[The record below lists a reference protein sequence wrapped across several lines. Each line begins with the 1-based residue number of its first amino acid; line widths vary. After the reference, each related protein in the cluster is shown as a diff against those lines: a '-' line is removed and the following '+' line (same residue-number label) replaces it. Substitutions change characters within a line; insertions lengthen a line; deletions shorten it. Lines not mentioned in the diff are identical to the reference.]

1 MSETNYTYAVA
12 RVRAKEVSLFSD
24 SVIEQLMACKDYKSC
39 MAFLHDHGWGNGE
52 PAETEDDMLAFERK
66 KTWDDIHELV
76 NEKDAFTVIT
86 VPREY
91 HNLKAAIKQVCSG
104 DKAEHAYYDN
114 CRWSPEQLKD
124 MVERKDFDSLPEM
137 MAYAA
142 NEATEALLQTQDGQL
157 CDIIIDTAT
166 LEAVKEEGAKS
177 DSKLIKQYAE
187 EMVAV
192 ANIRVAVRCA
202 KTKKSKDFME
212 RAIVACDS
220 LSKAS
225 LIKGAESGIDGICSY
240 LQLAGYSEAAEHI
253 KESPSA
259 FERWCDNRIIDKIK
273 EEKYN
278 SFSAGPILAYFLA
291 RENEIKTV
299 RIILTGKL
307 NNLSDDFIRERLRK
321 MYV

>member
-166 LEAVKEEGAKS
+166 EWPWRPAWPL
-177 DSKLIKQYAE
+177 
-187 EMVAV
+187 
-192 ANIRVAVRCA
+192 
-202 KTKKSKDFME
+202 
-212 RAIVACDS
+212 
-220 LSKAS
+220 
-225 LIKGAESGIDGICSY
+225 
-240 LQLAGYSEAAEHI
+240 
-253 KESPSA
+253 
-259 FERWCDNRIIDKIK
+259 
-273 EEKYN
+273 
-278 SFSAGPILAYFLA
+278 
-291 RENEIKTV
+291 
-299 RIILTGKL
+299 
-307 NNLSDDFIRERLRK
+307 
-321 MYV
+321 